1 MSAVLEFPTDEYR
14 LMQEDDLVSV
24 VNIEQAAYLFPWSEA
39 IFRDCLRVGYAC
51 WVVELDQEVA
61 GYAILLTAVDEC
73 HMLNLCI
80 DPQLQG
86 KGYGRRLLNKMLD
99 YAKSIN
105 ANSAFLE
112 VRPSNTYAVDLY
124 ESEGFNEV
132 GIRKDYY
139 PAKFGREDAMIFAKE
154 L

>member
-1 MSAVLEFPTDEYR
+1 MSAVLEFPRDEYR
-14 LMQEDDLVSV
+14 LMQDEDLVRV
-24 VNIEQAAYLFPWSEA
+24 VNIEQAAYQFPWSEA
-39 IFRDCLRVGYAC
+39 IFRDCLRAGYVCWVLELEDELVGYA
-51 WVVELDQEVA
+51 V
-61 GYAILLTAVDEC
+61 LLTAVREC
-73 HMLNLCI
+73 HILNLCI
-80 DPQLQG
+80 DPKLQG

-99 YAKSIN
+99 YAKNVN

-112 VRPSNTYAVDLY
+112 VRPSNVYAVELY

-139 PAKFGREDAMIFAKE
+139 PAEFGREDAIIFAKE

>member
-14 LMQEDDLVSV
+14 LMQEDDLGCV
-24 VNIEQAAYLFPWSEA
+24 VNIEQAAYQFPWSEA
-39 IFRDCLRVGYAC
+39 IFRDCLRAGYAC
-51 WVVELDQEVA
+51 WVVELDQEIA
-61 GYAILLTAVDEC
+61 GYAILLTAVGEC
-73 HMLNLCI
+73 HVLNLCI

-86 KGYGRRLLNKMLD
+86 RGYGRLLLNKMLD
-99 YAKSIN
+99 YAKRID

-112 VRPSNTYAVDLY
+112 VRPSNTYAVELY

-132 GIRKDYY
+132 GVRRDYY
-139 PAKFGREDAMIFAKE
+139 PAKVGREDAIIFAKE